1 MRKTLLFALVVSA
14 SLAAFSGIAAAAQWA
29 NPELLVSAEQL
40 EKNLSKPDW
49 VVVDCRKLEEYAKGH
64 IPGAISFGKNCK
76 KALRDGTSRAF
87 HDISKYDKI
96 LSKVGIGNN
105 THVVFYGE
113 LKSKS
118 MDDATVAFW
127 VMEYLGH
134 TKTHV
139 MNGGLESWVSTGKKL
154 EQTPAIKQPATYKAK
169 AVHSRFATSDE
180 MLTFAKGQAK
190 GVQVIDARSK
200 GEYEGTDIRAIKG
213 GRIPHVT
220 INIPHEST
228 YDQKKD
234 PATGKDKATS
244 FLSPDRVMELYKSLD
259 KNKRT
264 IAYCQTGSR
273 SCLTYLEM
281 RLMGFKEPANWD
293 DSWIVWGSDLTKK
306 YPIEEEEWI
315 DFSRIDTLEK
325 DVKKMKE
332 TLDKL
337 KPSDEKH

>member
-1 MRKTLLFALVVSA
+1 MKRRLFMVLVVSA
-14 SLAAFSGIAAAAQWA
+14 FVIVSAGVAPAAQWA
-29 NPELLVSAEQL
+29 NPDLLVTADAL
-40 EKNLSKPDW
+40 ENNLSKADW

-64 IPGAISFGKNCK
+64 IPGAISFGKGCK
-76 KALRDGTSRAF
+76 KALRDGTSRTF
-87 HDISKYDKI
+87 HDITKYDKI
-96 LSKVGIGNN
+96 LSKVGISNN
-105 THVVFYGE
+105 SHIVFYGE

-139 MNGGLESWVSTGKKL
+139 LNGGLEGWVSSGKKL
-154 EQTPAIKQPATYKAK
+154 EQTPVIKQPATFTAK
-169 AVHSRFATSDE
+169 AVHSRFATTDE
-180 MLTFAKGQAK
+180 MLKFAKGQAK
-190 GVQVIDARSK
+190 DVQVIDARTK
-200 GEYEGTDIRAIKG
+200 GEYEGTDIRSIKG

-220 INIPHEST
+220 INIPHDNT

-234 PATGKDKATS
+234 PATGKDKPTS
-244 FLSPDRVMELYKSLD
+244 FLSPDHVMEFYKSLD

-293 DSWIVWGSDLTKK
+293 ESWIVWGSDLTRK

-315 DFSRIDTLEK
+315 DLSRIDTLEK
-325 DVKKMKE
+325 EVKKLE
-332 TLDKL
+332 EKL
-337 KPSDEKH
+337 KAPEGEKH